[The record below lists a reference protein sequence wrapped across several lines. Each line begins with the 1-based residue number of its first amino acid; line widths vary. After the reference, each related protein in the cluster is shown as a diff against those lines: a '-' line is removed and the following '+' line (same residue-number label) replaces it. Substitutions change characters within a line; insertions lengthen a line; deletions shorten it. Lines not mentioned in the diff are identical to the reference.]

1 MSAFLLWID
10 FFQLL
15 LITGVHTVHHH
26 FRSRK
31 EEVMEDII
39 HQSSSCNS
47 SNESINSKGK
57 YMYISVYCLNSSSAT
72 IHSKKNHCH
81 LTQLNKHKLVHSVEL
96 TSVKYHTNYS
106 QRILDPPMDW
116 LVDTYHSPLDP
127 PLHRSVVCWWVWGDR
142 PADCCLCLT
151 CRGEWRGQS
160 SPTMPPHPPASRLGS
175 SEVFPDL
182 PLQ

>member
-1 MSAFLLWID
+1 MRQQNKMSAFLLWID

-39 HQSSSCNS
+39 HQGSSCNS

-72 IHSKKNHCH
+72 LHSKKNHCH
-81 LTQLNKHKLVHSVEL
+81 LTQ
-96 TSVKYHTNYS
+96 
-106 QRILDPPMDW
+106 
-116 LVDTYHSPLDP
+116 
-127 PLHRSVVCWWVWGDR
+127 
-142 PADCCLCLT
+142 
-151 CRGEWRGQS
+151 
-160 SPTMPPHPPASRLGS
+160 
-175 SEVFPDL
+175 
-182 PLQ
+182 

>member
-1 MSAFLLWID
+1 MRQQNKMSAFLLWID

-26 FRSRK
+26 FRSGK

-39 HQSSSCNS
+39 HQGSSCNS

-72 IHSKKNHCH
+72 LHSKKNHCH

-96 TSVKYHTNYS
+96 TSVKYHTNS
-106 QRILDPPMDW
+106 GS
-116 LVDTYHSPLDP
+116 TY
-127 PLHRSVVCWWVWGDR
+127 G
-142 PADCCLCLT
+142 LT
-151 CRGEWRGQS
+151 CRHLPFS
-160 SPTMPPHPPASRLGS
+160 SGS
-175 SEVFPDL
+175 TPSQVSSVL
-182 PLQ
+182 MSLR